1 MIFVD
6 RYNRAGW
13 AKDAEAYVPSA
24 IDYYITPEIRETAMQ
39 LLSKSRKAANGSL
52 LGGIPQVCVVDEGVE
67 PVYIHEE
74 DEEKAMKLLEKD
86 DGYPQAF
93 DPAVIAA
100 GEATT
105 SYVTP
110 RAKEEAMKLVSKPDE
125 GLVGLVRRVV
135 GPTIQQTT
143 SEYPIPDKTRND
155 MELHA
160 KTEQD
165 EYNKKPKIVNGANPQ
180 FLVVRYGWYA
190 FAFLLEEGDVR
201 GPELNAKAIQI
212 CEAMLTLES
221 GDEQKYMSGLDE
233 AKAFAKRDRQKR
245 KAGRT
250 TR

>member
-1 MIFVD
+1 MIYVG
-6 RYNRAGW
+6 RTGENNRGTPYAVRGER
-13 AKDAEAYVPSA
+13 AES
-24 IDYYITPEIRETAMQ
+24 YITPEIRETAMQ

-67 PVYIHEE
+67 PVYIREE

-86 DGYPQAF
+86 GGYQKEVAP
-93 DPAVIAA
+93 
-100 GEATT
+100 
-105 SYVTP
+105 TP
-110 RAKEEAMKLVSKPDE
+110 RVIPTESTVGYVSPKAKEKAV
-125 GLVGLVRRVV
+125 
-135 GPTIQQTT
+135 
-143 SEYPIPDKTRND
+143 
-155 MELHA
+155 ELHA

-165 EYNKKPKIVNGANPQ
+165 EYNKKPKLVNGANPQ

-221 GDEQKYMSGLDE
+221 DGEDKTLKYHTSYAQQAQRAYRSAHPDTK
-233 AKAFAKRDRQKR
+233 KALKKFI
-245 KAGRT
+245 T